1 MADTE
6 TELSAIDI
14 RLECLRIAVEF
25 GTQRDMIDPEHL
37 VDKYYQV
44 VTQGSDLGRPDDSRQ
59 DDSRKKAKNS
69 RNVRKG
75 SEPQNQTTMLT
86 D

>member
-6 TELSAIDI
+6 LSDIDI

-25 GTQRDMIDPEHL
+25 GTQRDMQSPENL
-37 VDKYYQV
+37 VERYYQV
-44 VTQGSDLGRPDDSRQ
+44 VTQGSGANRPDGGGEDH
-59 DDSRKKAKNS
+59 SRKKAKKS
-69 RNVRKG
+69 RNVREG
-75 SEPQNQTTMLT
+75 SVPQNQTTMLT